1 MSTATHPAR
10 TIAPPV
16 VLSCADL
23 APTLPPMC
31 TSVQPDINHTNRDGC
46 RFAGIAPVHHRRGSK
61 GPEGCMLEGNLRVKR
76 VPGNFHVQFTV
87 SERGSE
93 RAFPCSLSDHIGGG
107 HSYSPPCRICSVLV

>member
-1 MSTATHPAR
+1 
-10 TIAPPV
+10 
-16 VLSCADL
+16 
-23 APTLPPMC
+23 
-31 TSVQPDINHTNRDGC
+31 
-46 RFAGIAPVHHRRGSK
+46 
-61 GPEGCMLEGNLRVKR
+61 MLEGNLRVKR